1 MNWFINLSIRW
12 KFQIGFFVVTMV
24 TTIYNRF
31 LASWELQKMI
41 DIARQGNAPEAALT
55 AMMDNRAA
63 YHFNSVWESGLE
75 FALQFML
82 IGLVAKLFLRP
93 ILDLCEALKA
103 VEQGDLTR
111 GVEITAHD
119 EIGVL
124 QRIFNDVIGKL
135 SSILGNVEDSGRQM
149 NQSAF
154 QIAALAKETAEVG
167 RQEETR
173 SAEVVSEAQAL
184 TQVARNVEEQA
195 AAAAMLTREVQD
207 TANQGVATVQRNIAE
222 MEATVD
228 EVSRVSAEVVELSS
242 AAEEITR
249 IIDTI
254 KEIANQTNLLALNAA
269 IEAAR
274 AGEQGRGFAVVAD
287 EVRKLAERTTQ
298 SAAEVTG
305 IVSTINGRVHQLR
318 DTMSAVVDRVH
329 GNQTV
334 AGETAAMMSTMA
346 GGVAQAAQGND
357 AIVGASR
364 AQMEQLEHL
373 QATLER
379 LFATLNES
387 STKVETTAA
396 IGNDLHRVTE
406 QMTEIMSGFAFQR
419 MIEVPPARPAGEKR
433 RSPRL
438 ERGVLATVS
447 QGGNPPLNV
456 EALASDLSI
465 TGMQLVVPRRLQAD
479 TPVTLQ
485 IQMPADSLNHYM
497 NQQPVAVQA
506 NVRWQRDEDGR
517 HLCGLEFQSPSAA
530 QRDRVAAVFAF
541 YNKAPTYGG

>member
-41 DIARQGNAPEAALT
+41 DIAREGQAPAAALQS
-55 AMMDNRAA
+55 MVDNRAA

-93 ILDLCEALKA
+93 ILGLCDALKA
-103 VEQGDLTR
+103 VEAGDLTR
-111 GVEITAHD
+111 GVEVTAHD

-135 SSILGNVEDSGRQM
+135 SAILGNVEDSGRQM

-167 RQEETR
+167 RQEEAR
-173 SAEVVSEAQAL
+173 SAEVVAEAQAL
-184 TQVARNVEEQA
+184 TQMAKNVAEQA
-195 AAAAMLTREVQD
+195 AAAAVATREVQD
-207 TANQGVATVQRNIAE
+207 QGHQGVSAVQRNIAE
-222 MEATVD
+222 MEATVG
-228 EVSRVSAEVVELSS
+228 EVNRVSGDVVELAG
-242 AAEEITR
+242 AAAEITR

-287 EVRKLAERTTQ
+287 EVRKLAERTTN

-305 IVSTINGRVHQLR
+305 IVSTISGRVHQLR
-318 DTMSAVVDRVH
+318 DTMQTVVERVH

-334 AGETAAMMSTMA
+334 AGETATVISAMAA
-346 GGVAQAAQGND
+346 GVSAAAQGND
-357 AIVGASR
+357 AIVEASR
-364 AQMEQLEHL
+364 GQMEQLSHL
-373 QATLER
+373 ETTLER
-379 LFATLNES
+379 LFTTLNES
-387 STKVETTAA
+387 ATKVETTAA

-406 QMTEIMSGFAFQR
+406 KLNDVMAGFSFQHDL
-419 MIEVPPARPAGEKR
+419 EKAQKEAGDKR
-433 RSPRL
+433 RHPRL
-438 ERGVLATVS
+438 ERTVLATVS
-447 QGGNPPLNV
+447 QGGEPPLRV
-456 EALASDLSI
+456 EALAADVSMSGLR
-465 TGMQLVVPRRLQAD
+465 LVVPRPLRNEM
-479 TPVTLQ
+479 PVSLDVQ
-485 IQMPADSLNHYM
+485 LPADSLDHYM
-497 NQQPVAVQA
+497 NQRPVSLRGKL
-506 NVRWQRDEDGR
+506 RWQRVEDGR
-517 HLCGLEFQSPSAA
+517 QLCGVEFEAPSPDQAKRIA
-530 QRDRVAAVFAF
+530 DIFAF
-541 YNKAPTYGG
+541 YGKAPAY